1 MHHTASHVFGYNW
14 GYVDYNLLALYGR
27 VLVLKNTHFS
37 VLMNFMGSFCLFH
50 GVCSNACG
58 MQLNKKHK
66 QWLTYGLFGLH
77 TQMHAETM
85 SVGSYQFL
93 FLFSRHFF
101 VCGLIFYRIYGYRSL
116 SVVEFI
122 YHKTESANK
131 CPSCSASHQ

>member
-93 FLFSRHFF
+93 FLFSRHFCLWFNFLPNLWPAKF
-101 VCGLIFYRIYGYRSL
+101 VVVCRVHRSK
-116 SVVEFI
+116 I
-122 YHKTESANK
+122 KRA
-131 CPSCSASHQ
+131 